1 MQSSFAM
8 INYRILYIMRRF
20 HTRMHFRM
28 QVAII
33 AFAVSTIA
41 IAPTLISSQPALAIS
56 KCEDD
61 KGKSHSWYTGCRDGW
76 YEWDVCGIY
85 AAAKPPVSQYDRGY
99 EVGWK
104 KGQQHNPTGGPNDC
118 K

>member
-1 MQSSFAM
+1 
-8 INYRILYIMRRF
+8 
-20 HTRMHFRM
+20 MHFRM

-61 KGKSHSWYTGCRDGW
+61 KGMSNSWYTGCKDGW
-76 YEWDVCGIY
+76 YEWDVCGVY